1 MAKQYLLNQDGSVPS
16 NANLEL
22 LASEG
27 IPLVIP
33 TAMPRQPGMIAIEKD
48 PQKDDNGTW
57 RQTWVLEAIVEE
69 IAE

>member
-16 NANLEL
+16 SANLEL

-48 PQKDDNGTW
+48 PQKDDNGIW